1 MGPSLG
7 LLISEIRNHHDGKV
21 PSGDGDYY
29 DTDLTP
35 SDFCE
40 TVTRKPVTQYR
51 SADRRT
57 CAGSC
62 HSEPSWS
69 DGRKNFPWYL
79 KLLVDAGAH
88 IAAAVAP
95 LTKNARLVCAARG
108 AILECLGAPSPRS

>member
-40 TVTRKPVTQYR
+40 TAQKFALP
-51 SADRRT
+51 
-57 CAGSC
+57 
-62 HSEPSWS
+62 
-69 DGRKNFPWYL
+69 K
-79 KLLVDAGAH
+79 
-88 IAAAVAP
+88 
-95 LTKNARLVCAARG
+95 
-108 AILECLGAPSPRS
+108 